1 VRCRVCDSDFDGDE
15 CPICRT
21 QVDLGEDPERWYD
34 HGRNHW
40 KSGRHGWASR
50 SLERTVELDPKMV
63 KGWIALGIARRD
75 SGEFL
80 TAIECFDR
88 AISVDPAD
96 DKAYFNKSMTLSKY
110 GISRDALRV
119 LDTGIEKGGGLVLLL
134 AKGDLLMD
142 LERYEEALDVYN
154 EAMGINPDYKVTLF
168 ARQKCLAKLESS
180 RPKERRSLFR
190 RRGAEEGPAPGR
202 NGTER
207 PEPRPKTSDDAPP
220 LIRTRRPVKGEP
232 ETDDGESA
240 EPRDA
245 EPDREPREPP
255 TAPDMKEAAAD
266 ATRRRLFRFR
276 GAEPGQGSDG
286 PERPASDRN
295 GRERSA
301 EKEDGSDQTGQS
313 KHD

>member
-1 VRCRVCDSDFDGDE
+1 VRCPVCDSDFEDDE

-21 QVDLGEDPERWYD
+21 PVDLGEDPGRWYD

-96 DKAYFNKSMTLSKY
+96 DKAYYNKSMTLSKY
-110 GISRDALRV
+110 GINRDALRV
-119 LDTGIEKGGGLVLLL
+119 LDKGIEKGGGLVLLL
-134 AKGDLLMD
+134 AKGDLLME
-142 LERYEEALDVYN
+142 LERYEEALDVYD

-168 ARQKCLAKLESS
+168 SRQKCLAKLESG

-190 RRGAEEGPAPGR
+190 RRGAEDGPAAGR
-202 NGTER
+202 NGTET
-207 PEPRPKTSDDAPP
+207 PGPRPRTSDDTPP
-220 LIRTRRPVKGEP
+220 LIRTRPPVKGEP
-232 ETDDGESA
+232 GTEESA
-240 EPRDA
+240 
-245 EPDREPREPP
+245 
-255 TAPDMKEAAAD
+255 
-266 ATRRRLFRFR
+266 
-276 GAEPGQGSDG
+276 
-286 PERPASDRN
+286 
-295 GRERSA
+295 
-301 EKEDGSDQTGQS
+301 
-313 KHD
+313 